1 MYQILC
7 DNNIIHDTRLE
18 GLQVIGA
25 KCSLEVNKT
34 GSLTFSIPPTHP
46 NYNDVMKHTSVITL
60 LRDDEVVFVGRV
72 LNDEV
77 DFTNVK
83 NVECEGELSYLLDS
97 IQRKKQYNLT
107 GANVIETYLQ
117 DLINIHNSQM
127 NESRKQFVVGN
138 VTVTDKSNTFVC
150 ESDYN
155 DTLSV
160 INNKLIGTYGGYI
173 LTRHSG
179 DVTYIDYVSEY
190 SGICQQTIEFGKNLI
205 DMTRYI
211 KGEDIFTAM
220 IPLGG
225 TLEGDTEERVTIATL
240 SNRTVDDTVKV
251 DDYIYNKV
259 GVDKWGWIWKTQSW
273 DDVKSDSELFTK
285 AKSLLENAINESFTI
300 ELTAI
305 DLNLLNVNVDSIK
318 LGNKIQCISL
328 PHGINRLMFV
338 KNMTID
344 IDKPQNTKIQLSL
357 PEGQSFDVGGK
368 TITESKKEVTDV
380 KKLIDEQYP
389 TNNDVDA
396 KLENL
401 KGWVDDNYC
410 SKDVNGDI
418 DLSRYALIEDV
429 NSAFN
434 ELASALQG
442 V

>member
-46 NYNDVMKHTSVITL
+46 NYNDVNKHTSVITL

-77 DFTNVK
+77 DFTNIK

-97 IQRKKQYNLT
+97 IQRHKEYNLT
-107 GANVIETYLQ
+107 GEDAIKTYLQ

-127 NESRKQFVVGN
+127 NESRKQFVVGI
-138 VTVTDKSNTFVC
+138 VTVTDKSNTFVG

-211 KGEDIFTAM
+211 KGEDIFTAL
-220 IPLGG
+220 IPLGA
-225 TLEGDTEERVTIATL
+225 TLECDVEGRTTIETL
-240 SNRTVDDTVKV
+240 PNRTVGNTVKV
-251 DDYIYNKV
+251 DDYIYNTV
-259 GVDKWGWIWKTQSW
+259 GVERWGWIWKVQSW
-273 DDVKSDSELFTK
+273 DDVKVDSDLFVK
-285 AKSLLENAINESFTI
+285 ASNLLENAINESFTI

-305 DLNLLNVNVDSIK
+305 DLNLLNVNIDSIK

-328 PHGINRLMFV
+328 PHNINRLMFV
-338 KNMTID
+338 KKMTID
-344 IDKPQNTKIQLSL
+344 VDKPQNTKIELSL

-368 TITESKKEVTDV
+368 TITESKKEVTDI
-380 KKLIDEQYP
+380 KNLINEQYT
-389 TNNDVDA
+389 TNTDVNA
-396 KLENL
+396 KINNL
-401 KGWVDDNYC
+401 KDWVDSNYLA
-410 SKDVNGDI
+410 KGEGGNV
-418 DLSRYALIEDV
+418 DLSDYALIEDV

>member
-46 NYNDVMKHTSVITL
+46 NYNDVNKHTSVITL
-60 LRDDEVVFVGRV
+60 LRDDEIVFVGRV

-77 DFTNVK
+77 DFTNIK

-97 IQRKKQYNLT
+97 IQRKKQYNIT
-107 GANVIETYLQ
+107 GANVIKTYLQ

-138 VTVTDKSNTFVC
+138 VTVTDSSFTG

-211 KGEDIFTAM
+211 KGEDIFTAL
-220 IPLGG
+220 IPLGAI
-225 TLEGDTEERVTIATL
+225 LEGDVEGRTTIESL
-240 SNRTVDDTVKV
+240 SNRTVGNIVKV
-251 DDYIYNKV
+251 GDYIYNTV
-259 GVDKWGWIWKTQSW
+259 GVERWGWIWKVQSW
-273 DDVKSDSELFTK
+273 DDVKVDSDLFVK
-285 AKSLLENAINESFTI
+285 ASNLLETAINESFTI

-305 DLNLLNVNVDSIK
+305 DLNLLNVNIDSIK

-328 PHGINRLMFV
+328 PHNINRLMFV
-338 KNMTID
+338 KKMTID
-344 IDKPQNTKIQLSL
+344 VDKPQNTKIELSL

-368 TITESKKEVTDV
+368 TITESKKEVADIKT
-380 KKLIDEQYP
+380 LIDEQY
-389 TNNDVDA
+389 TTYSDVDA
-396 KLENL
+396 KINNL
-401 KGWVDDNYC
+401 KDWVDINYA
-410 SKDVNGDI
+410 KKGEGGDIDI
-418 DLSRYALIEDV
+418 DLSDYATIEDV
-429 NSAFN
+429 NSAFD
-434 ELASALQG
+434 ELASALRG

>member
-46 NYNDVMKHTSVITL
+46 NYNDVNKHTSVITL

-77 DFTNVK
+77 DFTNIK

-138 VTVTDKSNTFVC
+138 VTVTDSSFTG

-211 KGEDIFTAM
+211 KGEDIFTAL
-220 IPLGG
+220 IPLGA
-225 TLEGDTEERVTIATL
+225 TLEGDVEGRTTIETL
-240 SNRTVDDTVKV
+240 PNRTVGNTVKV
-251 DDYIYNKV
+251 DDYIYNTV
-259 GVDKWGWIWKTQSW
+259 GVERWGWIWKVQSW
-273 DDVKSDSELFTK
+273 DDVKVDSDLFIK
-285 AKSLLENAINESFTI
+285 ASNLLENAINESFTI

-305 DLNLLNVNVDSIK
+305 DLNLLNVNIDSIK

-328 PHGINRLMFV
+328 PHNINRLMFV
-338 KNMTID
+338 KKMTID
-344 IDKPQNTKIQLSL
+344 VDKPQNTKIELSL
-357 PEGQSFDVGGK
+357 PEGQSFDVGSK
-368 TITESKKEVTDV
+368 TISESKKEVTDI
-380 KKLIDEQYP
+380 KNLINEQYT
-389 TNNDVDA
+389 TNTDVDT
-396 KLENL
+396 KINNL
-401 KGWVDDNYC
+401 KDWVDDNYC
-410 SKDVNGDI
+410 SKNVSGDI
-418 DLSRYALIEDV
+418 DLTRYALIEDV
-429 NSAFN
+429 NSAFD
-434 ELASALQG
+434 ELASALQE